1 MKKKDEISLIHKI
14 IWIPNYFVYPK
25 GFKQW
30 LAMFYN
36 VFLVIAIYRISTTAA
51 DNLLPFISMS
61 SYVCHVISFHLTTE
75 CIPKYE

>member
-1 MKKKDEISLIHKI
+1 MKKKEETSLIHKI

-51 DNLLPFISMS
+51 DNLLQFLA
-61 SYVCHVISFHLTTE
+61 VVVFVFFAFKFFFTLKVIVG
-75 CIPKYE
+75 I